1 VATGAGISVIDGGTL
16 RGRAVLF
23 ALGAGV
29 VAFVLAVLA
38 TSNGRLEIA
47 TAGPALIPAIVCA
60 VFCWA
65 AAERTVAG
73 TAAAIDSAIARL
85 VGATGGDLASPIPA
99 EVGDTVPQLSD
110 AMETL
115 FRQLSVNMADIEWLA
130 LYDSVTGLPNRAY
143 FRRMCEQA
151 LAALS
156 DDQPGTLLFIDLDRF
171 KAVND
176 TRGHAAGDMLLAQV
190 AQRLRAAA
198 DAAAQI
204 HRLQAP
210 LVGRLAG
217 DEFTMFLPGLPDA
230 AAGGIARDVLATLVR
245 PFDVGGAQ
253 ACVGASIGIA
263 TRPGSSTTL
272 TELMKA
278 ADVAMY
284 HAKEQGRGRAEAF
297 TPTLASALASRE
309 RIDADLRA
317 AIDAREFALVFQP
330 QVGARDGLVVAAE
343 ALLRW
348 RHPVDGVRH
357 AASFITRAEDNGL
370 IGEIGRWEV
379 DEIART
385 IAHWAKCGVTHR
397 LGVNVG
403 ARQLDH
409 TGFIA
414 DLRHAMRE
422 TGAPAALLELEIGET
437 LAMHCSDAAL
447 SMIAELRA
455 EGARIAVDDFGTG
468 YSNIGRL
475 RELPVDRVKLD
486 RSLVE
491 PLAKRHEARTVAH
504 AAIGLIH
511 ALGHEAVA
519 SGVQHADQA
528 EVLRVIGCD
537 TLQGH
542 AIAAPMADSALLGWV
557 AAREPQRL
565 IG

>member
-1 VATGAGISVIDGGTL
+1 MIDRTL
-16 RGRAVLF
+16 RGRAFVF
-23 ALGAGV
+23 ALGVGG
-29 VAFVLAVLA
+29 VAFVLALLA
-38 TSNGRLEIA
+38 TSSGKLELVSA
-47 TAGPALIPAIVCA
+47 VPALIPAIVCA

-65 AAERTVAG
+65 TAERRVAG
-73 TAAAIDSAIARL
+73 TATAIDLAINRL
-85 VGATGGDLASPIPA
+85 VDATGGDLASPIPKQ
-99 EVGDTVPQLSD
+99 VGAVVPQLSD
-110 AMETL
+110 AMAKL
-115 FRQLSVNMADIEWLA
+115 FRQLSVNLADIEWLA
-130 LYDSVTGLPNRAY
+130 LYDIVTGLPNRAY

-151 LAALS
+151 LAGMAPDMS
-156 DDQPGTLLFIDLDRF
+156 GTLLFIDLDRF

-198 DAAAQI
+198 EGAATVHGI
-204 HRLQAP
+204 ERP

-217 DEFTMFLPGLPDA
+217 DEFTVFLPGLPDA
-230 AAGGIARDVLATLVR
+230 AADVVARDVLATLVR

-263 TRPGSSTTL
+263 TRPGPDTTL

-297 TPTLASALASRE
+297 TPSLASALVARE
-309 RIDADLRA
+309 RVDADLRA
-317 AIDAREFALVFQP
+317 AVAAGEFALAFQP
-330 QVGARDGLVVAAE
+330 QVRVRDGEVVAAE

-348 RHPVDGVRH
+348 RHPVDGVRQ
-357 AASFITRAEDNGL
+357 AGSFIARAEDNGL
-370 IGEIGRWEV
+370 IVDIGRWEV
-379 DEIART
+379 AEIART
-385 IAHWAKCGVTHR
+385 IAHWARIGAGYR

-409 TGFIA
+409 AGFIA
-414 DLRHAMRE
+414 DLRVAMQE
-422 TGAPAALLELEIGET
+422 TAAPIALLELEIGET
-437 LAMHCSDAAL
+437 LAMQCSDAAL
-447 SMIAELRA
+447 AAIAALRG

-475 RELPVDRVKLD
+475 KELPIDRIKLD
-486 RSLVE
+486 RSLIE
-491 PLAKRHEARTVAH
+491 PLTRTHGARDVAH

-511 ALGHEAVA
+511 ALGCEAVA
-519 SGVQHADQA
+519 SGVEHADQA

-537 TLQGH
+537 VLQGH
-542 AIAAPMADSALLGWV
+542 AVAAPMDEAALLAWV
-557 AAREPQRL
+557 DGREPVRL

>member
-1 VATGAGISVIDGGTL
+1 MIDGGPL
-16 RGRAVLF
+16 RRRAFLF
-23 ALGAGV
+23 ALGAGAI
-29 VAFVLAVLA
+29 AFVLAVLA
-38 TSNGRLEIA
+38 TSSGDLA
-47 TAGPALIPAIVCA
+47 LASAGPALIPAVVCA

-65 AAERTVAG
+65 AAERAVAG
-73 TAAAIDSAIARL
+73 TAAAIDSAIIRL
-85 VGATGGDLASPIPA
+85 VGATGGDLSSPIPR
-99 EVGDTVPQLSD
+99 EVGDTVPQLSA
-110 AMETL
+110 AMATL
-115 FRQLSVNMADIEWLA
+115 FRQLSVNLADIEWLA

-151 LAALS
+151 LAAMP

-190 AQRLRAAA
+190 AQRLRIAADGAAA
-198 DAAAQI
+198 VHQI
-204 HRLQAP
+204 GAP

-217 DEFTMFLPGLPDA
+217 DEFTIFLPGLPDA
-230 AAGGIARDVLATLVR
+230 AAGGVARDVLATLIR

-263 TRPGSSTTL
+263 NRPGPSATL
-272 TELMKA
+272 TEMMKA

-284 HAKEQGRGRAEAF
+284 HAKEQGRGRVEAF
-297 TPTLASALASRE
+297 TPTLAAALASRE

-317 AIDAREFALVFQP
+317 AVDAREFALVFQP
-330 QVGARDGLVVAAE
+330 QVSARDGQVVAAE

-348 RHPVDGVRH
+348 RHPVDGLRH
-357 AASFITRAEDNGL
+357 AGSFIERAEDNGL
-370 IGEIGRWEV
+370 IVEIGRWEV

-385 IAHWAKCGVTHR
+385 IAGWAKSGVTHR
-397 LGVNVG
+397 LSVNVG

-409 TGFIA
+409 AGFIA
-414 DLRHAMRE
+414 DLRGAMRE
-422 TGAPAALLELEIGET
+422 AGAPPMLLELEIGET

-447 SMIAELRA
+447 AAISALRA
-455 EGARIAVDDFGTG
+455 EGARIAIDDFGTG

-475 RELPVDRVKLD
+475 RELPVDRVKLN
-486 RSLVE
+486 RSLIE
-491 PLAKRHEARTVAH
+491 PLAARREARTVAH

-519 SGVQHADQA
+519 SGVEHPDQA

-542 AIAAPMADSALLGWV
+542 AVAAPMGETALLRWV
-557 AAREPQRL
+557 TDREPQRL